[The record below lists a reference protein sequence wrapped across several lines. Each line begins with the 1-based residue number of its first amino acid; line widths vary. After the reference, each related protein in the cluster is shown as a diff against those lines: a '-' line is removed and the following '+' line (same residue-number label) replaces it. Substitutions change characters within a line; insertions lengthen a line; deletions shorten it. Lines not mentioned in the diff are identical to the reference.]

1 MKTVAMV
8 KDKTQYY
15 TIFQPVLEEF
25 GFQVKLY
32 DVWQENQLDA
42 MLYDSFDAFIW
53 RAKHNPSIRKLA
65 RRYIYFFNQEM
76 QLPTYP
82 DWHSY
87 WHYDDKIAQSMLFQK
102 YDIPSPKTRVFVCK
116 DKALH
121 FAEDAEYPLIF
132 KCAHGAGSSNV
143 GMLKNK
149 KATVAYIKKAFDRG
163 LKTNFK
169 DDRQKGYVYFQ
180 EFLPN
185 NDGDYRL
192 VCYDDVMAHGFFRNN
207 RAGEPFA
214 SGSGKFQIFDLPE
227 SLLDFTTSVNKKL
240 KNSIMSYD
248 LIKGRN
254 DEWVITEMS
263 VIYGDLTN
271 QIYNKTP
278 VFQKQANSWTKMT
291 DPENHINMTIKYILE
306 RVWKWR

>member
-15 TIFQPVLEEF
+15 KIFQQVLEEF

-42 MLYDSFDAFIW
+42 LLSDSFDAFIW

-65 RRYIYFFNQEM
+65 RRYIYFFNQELN
-76 QLPTYP
+76 LPTYP

-87 WHYDDKIAQSMLFQK
+87 WHYDDKIAQSMLFEK
-102 YDIPSPKTRVFVCK
+102 FAIPSPKTRVFVNK
-116 DKALH
+116 DKALE
-121 FAEDAEYPLIF
+121 FAEQTEHPIIY

-143 GMLKNK
+143 GLLKNK
-149 KATVAYIKKAFDRG
+149 KEAFAYIKKVFGRG

-180 EFLPN
+180 EFMPN
-185 NDGDYRL
+185 NDGDYRV
-192 VCYDDVMAHGFFRNN
+192 VCYDDRMAHGFFRNN
-207 RAGEPFA
+207 RSGEPFA
-214 SGSGKFQIFDLPE
+214 SGSGQFKIFDLPD
-227 SLLDFTTSVNKKL
+227 SLLDFTAKVNTTL
-240 KNSIMSYD
+240 KNRIMSYD
-248 LIKGRN
+248 LIKGQN

-271 QIYNKTP
+271 QIYNQTP
-278 VFQKQANSWTKMT
+278 VFQKSDQTWTKMNE
-291 DPENHINMTIKYILE
+291 PENHINMTIKYILQQ
-306 RVWKWR
+306 VWQWC